1 MANLP
6 KLCVICGEDCAGQP
20 RTKDAQ
26 GRYYHNECYERARE
40 VQEGRAGPVDPEAP
54 AAGVEPGPMN
64 LLDEIVD
71 DALGDVDVQNTCA
84 SCGHP
89 LAAGDV
95 ICMSCG
101 FNAQSGE
108 TAHLEVKK
116 QKRAKASAGGGG
128 GDGLAA
134 RLLTPFGVNLMA
146 FMVLGL
152 LLVILFATQSLVAL
166 AAFILFLSLYLL
178 VGLLVVIVVAF
189 TESFVQGLLTLC
201 VPFYIIYFVF
211 FVTDNQWAKWFFVG
225 ALILRI
231 AAELA

>member
-40 VQEGRAGPVDPEAP
+40 VQEGRAAPVDPGP
-54 AAGVEPGPMN
+54 PEPESMN

-116 QKRAKASAGGGG
+116 QKRAKASGGSGA
-128 GDGLAA
+128 DGLAA
-134 RLLTPFGVNLMA
+134 QLLTPFGVNMMALMVV
-146 FMVLGL
+146 VLL
-152 LLVILFATQSLVAL
+152 IVVFYATQSVAALGALV
-166 AAFILFLSLYLL
+166 LFLYVYMLTAS
-178 VGLLVVIVVAF
+178 VVITVVGFMEGFIHGLL
-189 TESFVQGLLTLC
+189 SLC
-201 VPFYIIYFVF
+201 LWPYQLYFVF
-211 FVTDNQWAKWFFVG
+211 FVTDNQWAKWFYIG
-225 ALILRI
+225 ALIMTVI
-231 AAELA
+231 AYGMLMTLA